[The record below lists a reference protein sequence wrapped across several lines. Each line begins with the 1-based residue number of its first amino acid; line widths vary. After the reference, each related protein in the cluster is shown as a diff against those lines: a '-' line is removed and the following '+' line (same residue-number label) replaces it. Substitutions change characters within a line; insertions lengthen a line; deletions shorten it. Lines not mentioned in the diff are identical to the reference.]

1 MNVGQRFMQTK
12 TAVIVPYA
20 KWLGKTSKSFFQTYR
35 IYVQTLFTSKI
46 MYSRNTVHVIYKQK
60 TNWNPSNC
68 RLLEMYFLTSSVG
81 TGN

>member
-35 IYVQTLFTSKI
+35 IYVQPLFTSKI
-46 MYSRNTVHVIYKQK
+46 MYSRNTVHVITNKKQ
-60 TNWNPSNC
+60 TGIPQTVA
-68 RLLEMYFLTSSVG
+68 FLKCTF
-81 TGN
+81 